1 MNEAFEKLLQRAEQ
15 LMARIESVLPQPLG
29 APDWQ
34 ASHAFRYRKRSTGH
48 GALEPVRHVATIS
61 LDDLQEIDGQKDRI
75 RQNTELRSPCFKV
88 MPVSAATRRS
98 RSPASSLSREVRKKI
113 NMKG

>member
-1 MNEAFEKLLQRAEQ
+1 MNEAFERLLQRAES
-15 LMARIESVLPQPLG
+15 LIERIEAVLPQPLS

-34 ASHAFRYRKRSTGH
+34 ASVAFRYRKRGGH
-48 GALEPVRHVATIS
+48 GRLEPVRHMAPIA
-61 LDDLQEIDGQKDRI
+61 LADLQEIDGQKDRI